1 MVVMGLS
8 DEFFEVFSSPV
19 MGVDL
24 VEIRDVIS
32 MVRGGLIERGDPEG
46 GDPKVTKIRDFF
58 DDAPEGSSK
67 ELWLIPIVFVLE
79 SREPIDEDMVDTV
92 LFFLIRVIHH
102 RDIGSFF

>member
-32 MVRGGLIERGDPEG
+32 MVRGGLIERGDP
-46 GDPKVTKIRDFF
+46 
-58 DDAPEGSSK
+58 
-67 ELWLIPIVFVLE
+67 
-79 SREPIDEDMVDTV
+79 
-92 LFFLIRVIHH
+92 
-102 RDIGSFF
+102 